1 MNLLIIIP
9 SYNSNDTL
17 LELIANLNDR
27 HTLSIL
33 VIDDGSDVEFSSDIQ
48 NVKILRNRKNR
59 GKGYSLLKGFQYASS
74 NGYSHALTMDAD
86 LQHSYMEVSSFLS
99 IDTSVDLVLGCRER
113 RRKMPISRRFSNK
126 ITSLLISSLVGM
138 KITDSQCGYR
148 RYNLDLV
155 LEKNYLE
162 SGFQFESEVLIK
174 CISRSL
180 RVEQIKIETIYDP
193 NNKSYI
199 RHMSDTLKFIRLII
213 RSIIR
218 K

>member
-1 MNLLIIIP
+1 VNLLIIIP

-174 CISRSL
+174 CISKSL
-180 RVEQIKIETIYDP
+180 KVEQIKIETIYDP

>member
-27 HTLSIL
+27 YTLPIL
-33 VIDDGSDVEFSSDIQ
+33 VIDDGSDVEFSFDIQ

-99 IDTSVDLVLGCRER
+99 IDTSVDLMAVILV
-113 RRKMPISRRFSNK
+113 
-126 ITSLLISSLVGM
+126 TSS
-138 KITDSQCGYR
+138 
-148 RYNLDLV
+148 
-155 LEKNYLE
+155 
-162 SGFQFESEVLIK
+162 
-174 CISRSL
+174 
-180 RVEQIKIETIYDP
+180 
-193 NNKSYI
+193 
-199 RHMSDTLKFIRLII
+199 
-213 RSIIR
+213 
-218 K
+218 

>member
-27 HTLSIL
+27 YTLPIL
-33 VIDDGSDVEFSSDIQ
+33 VIDDGSDVEFSFDIQ

-113 RRKMPISRRFSNK
+113 RRKMPIARRFSNK

-174 CISRSL
+174 CISKSL
-180 RVEQIKIETIYDP
+180 KVKEIKIETIYDP